1 MNVAEHIQYELIYG
15 IHKELI
21 LGILPNIKTEG
32 QLLAMCTVNR
42 TRKSLLQLYYL
53 YPQIELLDQQEK
65 KELKQYVLTN
75 FKGDV
80 DYLVGCAKCIYT
92 INQLLNEATNQ
103 HTDNPTP
110 KE

>member
-1 MNVAEHIQYELIYG
+1 MIVAEYVQYELIYG
-15 IHKELI
+15 IHKEMI
-21 LGILPNIKTEG
+21 TGILPNIKTEG

-53 YPQIELLDQQEK
+53 YPQIEFLDQEEK

-80 DYLVGCAKCIYT
+80 DYLVGCAKCVYT
-92 INQLLNEATNQ
+92 INQILNEV
-103 HTDNPTP
+103 
-110 KE
+110 K